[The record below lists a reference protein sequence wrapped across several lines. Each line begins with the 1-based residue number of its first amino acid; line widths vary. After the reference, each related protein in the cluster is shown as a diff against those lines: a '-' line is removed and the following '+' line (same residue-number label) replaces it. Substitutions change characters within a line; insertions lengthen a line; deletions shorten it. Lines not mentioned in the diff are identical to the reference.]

1 MPSLDPS
8 QRLKLSINPAII
20 NKNEQEASFVTGF
33 ENVQLTLSEL
43 AESIDRGLAFSSQ
56 LSGRRRKTS
65 FSCSGI
71 LTVDF
76 DGQRSVTDALADPF
90 VRENASLL
98 YTTPRHS
105 PDHERFRLIFALLEP
120 ISHPVRMTAILRSLA
135 LRVGGS
141 RASPD
146 PAHLFFGSKG
156 SKPVLLILALA
167 PETVDALI
175 RQGLGAG
182 YKMKHASAL
191 TTVSGQELDPQPELF
206 LEDRTKVKF
215 CDLPVRTRV
224 CCPFHFDQSGSAFVT
239 RSQSGS
245 NGLHCLVCEQ
255 TFWPPRTSQE
265 YDFLL
270 FDKHVAAVEHYFAT
284 NRDHGPWQVAISS
297 EYHPGLEDCQIY
309 RQGGGFLDLGSSLP
323 AGISFI
329 KSPKGTGKTEA
340 LSQILRSPDAR
351 RVLLI
356 GHRIA
361 LISQT
366 CNRLTLE
373 CYLDEQPGEIH
384 WSRLGICLDSLARL
398 SVPTGAKSRKPFI
411 DFLVIDESEQ
421 VLGHFLG
428 QTIKEADRLSLFATF
443 RQLVRGAKRVVALD
457 ADLGWLTFE
466 TLSKMASEP
475 DGSYVP
481 KQSALFLNERL
492 VDTEVEVNGT
502 TQQLI
507 GEHQAWARSGRRL
520 FVPSNSKRLLSKLY
534 HGFAKDSPSVR
545 CLLVTSDTTGET
557 EVKEFIRNPKEE
569 ALKYDVIFASPTL
582 GTGIDI
588 TFEGNQSLIDGFF
601 GFFETSVSTHFV
613 IDQQIWRVRHPKCVK
628 VWISPAEFHFD
639 TSRDVIRSDL
649 QRQNL
654 FTRVLS
660 HYDDGGQ
667 PVYHTGDRLID
678 MAALVRSQQVA
689 SKNRLKK
696 NFIAMKQAHGHKIRH
711 VSKDAQT
718 HENGVAFDKKATE
731 IEDKFYC
738 ASILNAGRLTPD
750 EFDELD
756 AREKGKNKTERKDKA
771 SRGGRGDV
779 SQTEKFAL
787 ERYRMERFYRRPVD
801 KEMVVQD
808 SRGTFRKKVML
819 FEDVCKFATSCEQ
832 LGDVG
837 MSDRFILDSRKRTE
851 LVVRLLTEVGII
863 KEGTFDPTV
872 EFSHWTLLDFMT
884 ECILR
889 RPQIENLLEIEVGKN
904 PNTAVKVLSKLL
916 SRMGLALEVSRVS
929 RAKSLANGGKVRFYT
944 LEALALKIVEET
956 IERRRVYSP
965 ALFLADPASCEASIT
980 QHERELAPA

>member
-1 MPSLDPS
+1 MPLLDPS

-20 NKNEQEASFVTGF
+20 NKNEREASFVTGF
-33 ENVQLTLSEL
+33 ENVEPPL
-43 AESIDRGLAFSSQ
+43 ADFAENLDRGFAFSSQ

-76 DGQRSVTDALADPF
+76 DGQRSIVDVLDDSF

-105 PDHERFRLIFALLEP
+105 PDHERFRLIFALPEP
-120 ISHPVRMTAILRSLA
+120 ISHPVRMTAALRSLA

-141 RASPD
+141 RASID

-156 SKPVLLILALA
+156 SKPVLLHHALA
-167 PETVDALI
+167 PETVDALT

-182 YKMKHASAL
+182 DKKKLGSAI
-191 TTVSGQELDPQPELF
+191 TTVSGQELDPEAELF
-206 LEDRTKVKF
+206 MEDRTKLKF
-215 CDLPVRTRV
+215 CDLPLQTRI

-239 RSQSGS
+239 QSQSGVK
-245 NGLHCLVCEQ
+245 GLHCLVCEQ

-270 FDKHVAAVEHYFAT
+270 FDKHVAAAEEYFAR
-284 NRDHGPWQVAISS
+284 NQDYGPWQVALSS
-297 EYHPGLEDCQIY
+297 EYHPGLKDCQIH
-309 RQGGGFLDLGSSLP
+309 RQGGGFVDLGSSLP
-323 AGISFI
+323 EGVTFI

-340 LSQILRSPDAR
+340 LARILCSPDAR
-351 RVLLI
+351 RVVLI
-356 GHRIA
+356 GHRRA

-366 CNRLTLE
+366 CDRLKLE

-384 WSRLGICLDSLARL
+384 WSRLGICLDSLDRL
-398 SVPTGAKSRKPFI
+398 SVPTGAKSRAPFV

-421 VLGHFLG
+421 ILGHFLG
-428 QTIKEADRLSLFATF
+428 QTIKEAERVSLFATF

-475 DGSYVP
+475 DGNYVP
-481 KQSALFLNERL
+481 KKSALFLNERL
-492 VDTEVEVNGT
+492 VDTEVEIYGT
-502 TQQLI
+502 KQQLI
-507 GEHQAWARSGRRL
+507 GELQAWARLGHRL

-557 EVKEFIRNPKEE
+557 DVKEFIRNPKDA

-588 TFEGNQSLIDGFF
+588 SFEENQSLIDGVF
-601 GFFETSVSTHFV
+601 GFFETVSTHFE

-639 TSRDVIRSDL
+639 TSRDVIRTDL

-654 FTRVLS
+654 FTSVFS
-660 HYDDGGQ
+660 HYDGGQ
-667 PVYHTGDRLID
+667 PVYHTGDRFID

-696 NFIAMKQAHGHKIRH
+696 NFVAMKQSHGHKVRN
-711 VSKDAQT
+711 VSKDAQS
-718 HENGVAFDKKATE
+718 HANGLAFDKKAAE
-731 IEDKFYC
+731 IEEEFYR
-738 ASILNAGRLTPD
+738 ASILHAGRLTRD
-750 EFDELD
+750 EFDELE
-756 AREKGKNKTERKDKA
+756 AREKGKNKTQKNGKA
-771 SRGGRGDV
+771 SPGKRGDV
-779 SQTEKFAL
+779 SQNEKFAL
-787 ERYRMERFYRRPVD
+787 ERYRMERFYRRPMD
-801 KEMVVQD
+801 EKMIVQD
-808 SRGTFRKKVML
+808 SRGTFRKQVLL
-819 FEDVCKFATSCEQ
+819 FEDVCSFAKTCEK

-837 MSDRFILDSRKRTE
+837 MADRFIPDSHNRTE
-851 LVVRLLTEVGII
+851 LVVRLLTEAGVI
-863 KEGTFDPTV
+863 KNGTFDPSV
-872 EFSHWTLLDFMT
+872 EFSHWSLLNFMT

-889 RPQIENLLEIEVGKN
+889 RTQIENLLEIEVGSN

-916 SRMGLALEVSRVS
+916 FRMGLLLEVSRAS
-929 RAKSLANGGKVRFYT
+929 RAKSLTNGSKVRFYR
-944 LEALALKIVEET
+944 LVALRLKMVEDVA
-956 IERRRVYSP
+956 ERRRVSP
-965 ALFLADPASCEASIT
+965 PTSFVADPVSPSEAPGAR
-980 QHERELAPA
+980 HERDTVLA